1 MSVIMPGRMS
11 RFSLP
16 QDPVFQ
22 QLNASISFD
31 WRLAPYDLEQS
42 RAHAKMLAEA
52 QIISAADRDALLN
65 GLDRVEDELDSGA
78 FAFRPDD
85 EDIHMAIERRL
96 TEIVGPVGG
105 KLHTARSRNDQVATD
120 MAMFTRAHALMT
132 IERLQRLQSALVQLA
147 DRHLDWA
154 MPGYTHLQRAQ
165 PVYLAHHLLAYFWMF
180 RRDARRFEHVLGA
193 TSDLPLGAGAL
204 AGVNFETDRA
214 LVARELGFTG
224 VAPNSIDAVS
234 NRDFVLDYLAAAATC
249 ATHLSRLGAEIVL
262 WSSEEFGFCEVSDA
276 WASGSSIMP
285 QKKNPDAAELLR
297 AKAPRVAAHLVGLHG
312 VFHGLPLTYNKDMQ
326 EDKEHLFDAAD
337 TLDLCLQAAAGMLGG
352 ISFSRERL
360 AGAAADEMIAAVDVA
375 DMLVRRGVPFRQSHG
390 IVAGLVREAVAS
402 GRTLS
407 ELTPEELARHSEALD
422 DEFYAVLSQHAWL
435 ESKVSEGG
443 TALDRVR
450 EQLAHARAE
459 LDGQP
464 A

>member
-1 MSVIMPGRMS
+1 MA
-11 RFSLP
+11 RFTIP

-22 QLNASISFD
+22 QLNASIGFD
-31 WRLAPYDLEQS
+31 WRLGPYDIEQS
-42 RAHAKMLAEA
+42 RAHAKMLASA
-52 QIISAADRDALLN
+52 GIITDADRDALLN
-65 GLDRVEDELDSGA
+65 GLMRVEEELDTGE
-78 FAFRPDD
+78 FPFREDD

-96 TEIVGPVGG
+96 TEIAGPVGG

-120 MAMFTRAHALMT
+120 VAMFTRAHALGT
-132 IERLQRLQSALVQLA
+132 VERLGSLQSALVHLA
-147 DRHLDWA
+147 DRHLDWP

-165 PVYLAHHLLAYFWMF
+165 PVYLSHHLLAYFWMF

-204 AGVNFETDRA
+204 AGVNFATDRA
-214 LVARELGFTG
+214 LVARELGFAG

-249 ATHLSRLGAEIVL
+249 ATPLSRLGAEIVL

-297 AKAPRVAAHLVGLHG
+297 AKGPRVVAHLAALHG
-312 VFHGLPLTYNKDMQ
+312 VMHGLPLTYNKDLQ

-337 TLDLCLQAAAGMLGG
+337 TLDLCLQAATGMLAS

-390 IVAGLVREAVAS
+390 IVAGLVREAVDS

-407 ELTPEELARHSEALD
+407 QLTREDLARHSDALD
-422 DEFYAVLSQHAWL
+422 DEFYEVLSARSWL

-459 LDGQP
+459 LDDQP